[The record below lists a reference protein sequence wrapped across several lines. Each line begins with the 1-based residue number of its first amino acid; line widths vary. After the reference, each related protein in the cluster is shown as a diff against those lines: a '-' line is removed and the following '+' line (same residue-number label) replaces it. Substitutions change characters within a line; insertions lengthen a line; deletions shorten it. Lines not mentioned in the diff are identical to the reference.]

1 MAQLVSGSRGLAWS
15 TTERSRLHRLGSR
28 AHSRPAFIR
37 ADAGRM
43 AADKPPSPAS
53 QVVIA
58 ARHCSRAGRCGAR
71 STPQR
76 PGGRAPPVAL
86 TACHHE
92 GACVWTHWSMGHW
105 HGRRCEQA
113 AEYEAGPLALGAR
126 ATPAAQ
132 AVPPELGRRSMQRSR
147 RTGPLL
153 SHAKRAALGSCF
165 AARRWRI
172 GRTTRLGQRVNGP
185 SPGEAMVSLAGG
197 EGRRWPPDCPA
208 RRGLSPAERP
218 QFSGVRPRA
227 PGGAS
232 SVLCPQQHAVFWAT
246 ASNI

>member
-53 QVVIA
+53 QVVTA
-58 ARHCSRAGRCGAR
+58 ARHCSRAGRCGAHR
-71 STPQR
+71 
-76 PGGRAPPVAL
+76 GRAPPVAL
-86 TACHHE
+86 AACHHE
-92 GACVWTHWSMGHW
+92 GACMWTHWSIGPLVHW
-105 HGRRCEQA
+105 HGRCEQA
-113 AEYEAGPLALGAR
+113 AEYEAGPLALGTR

-132 AVPPELGRRSMQRSR
+132 AVPSELGRRSMQRSR

-172 GRTTRLGQRVNGP
+172 GRTTRLGLRVNTP
-185 SPGEAMVSLAGG
+185 CPGEAMLSLAGG
-197 EGRRWPPDCPA
+197 EGRR
-208 RRGLSPAERP
+208 
-218 QFSGVRPRA
+218 
-227 PGGAS
+227 
-232 SVLCPQQHAVFWAT
+232 
-246 ASNI
+246 

>member
-1 MAQLVSGSRGLAWS
+1 MHYAVTKGLVAQLVSGSRGLAWS

-53 QVVIA
+53 QVVTA

-76 PGGRAPPVAL
+76 PGGKRRRSRSRPAITRAR
-86 TACHHE
+86 AC
-92 GACVWTHWSMGHW
+92 GRIGPLVHW
-105 HGRRCEQA
+105 HGRCEQA
-113 AEYEAGPLALGAR
+113 AEYEAGPLALGTR

-132 AVPPELGRRSMQRSR
+132 AVPSELGRRSTQRSR

-172 GRTTRLGQRVNGP
+172 GRTTRLGQRVNTP
-185 SPGEAMVSLAGG
+185 CPGEAMLSLAGG
-197 EGRRWPPDCPA
+197 EGRR
-208 RRGLSPAERP
+208 
-218 QFSGVRPRA
+218 
-227 PGGAS
+227 
-232 SVLCPQQHAVFWAT
+232 
-246 ASNI
+246 

>member
-58 ARHCSRAGRCGAR
+58 ARHCSHAGRCGAR

-86 TACHHE
+86 AACHHE
-92 GACVWTHWSMGHW
+92 GACMWTHWSIGPLA
-105 HGRRCEQA
+105 RAVR
-113 AEYEAGPLALGAR
+113 AEYEAGPLALGTR

-172 GRTTRLGQRVNGP
+172 GPTTRLGQRVNGP
-185 SPGEAMVSLAGG
+185 SPGEAMLSLVGG
-197 EGRRWPPDCPA
+197 EGRR
-208 RRGLSPAERP
+208 
-218 QFSGVRPRA
+218 
-227 PGGAS
+227 
-232 SVLCPQQHAVFWAT
+232 
-246 ASNI
+246 

>member
-1 MAQLVSGSRGLAWS
+1 MAQLLSGSRGLAWS

-28 AHSRPAFIR
+28 AHSRPASV
-37 ADAGRM
+37 APTL
-43 AADKPPSPAS
+43 AAWLPMTTYRSPHRRSA
-53 QVVIA
+53 A

-132 AVPPELGRRSMQRSR
+132 AVPPELGRRSVQRSR

-218 QFSGVRPRA
+218 QFSGVRLRA
-227 PGGAS
+227 PGGTTHGRQVAFVIS
-232 SVLCPQQHAVFWAT
+232 TRL
-246 ASNI
+246 